1 MRLSLWVD
9 FTRVGPVLPLQEGVI
24 SGKFFLPYSDPV
36 IPVRLPVT
44 ASFPHL
50 SHRSWAGTRAGHP
63 STPWKAFPKISR
75 ADMEEEEGS
84 CFQSHAAERM
94 FPGAA
99 GGRPHHTWT
108 ERVWQENK
116 SNPEQDGLPKWLSGK
131 ESTCQAG
138 DTCSISGSGRL
149 PGEGNGSPLQ
159 YSCLGNPKDRG
170 AWGLQSTGSQGSQT
184 QLSD

>member
-1 MRLSLWVD
+1 MFEPLGWLHQSRPCSSRRGNFWEILPPLFWSCDPSATANYSQLPTPQPQKLGGDQGGPSQYSMESLPQDLS
-9 FTRVGPVLPLQEGVI
+9 G
-24 SGKFFLPYSDPV
+24 
-36 IPVRLPVT
+36 
-44 ASFPHL
+44 
-50 SHRSWAGTRAGHP
+50 
-63 STPWKAFPKISR
+63 

-84 CFQSHAAERM
+84 CFQRHAAERM

-131 ESTCQAG
+131 ESACQAG
-138 DTCSISGSGRL
+138 DTCSISGSRRL
-149 PGEGNGSPLQ
+149 PGGGSGNPLQ
-159 YSCLGNPKDRG
+159 YSCLGNPRDRG